1 MRNLRFFLLRLKHFI
16 KFLLSKN
23 IAANIFL
30 GPNVQIFGLVN
41 VLIKENCTIGE
52 NTLITVNNR
61 KII

>member
-1 MRNLRFFLLRLKHFI
+1 
-16 KFLLSKN
+16 
-23 IAANIFL
+23 L